1 MIEPPKRILI
11 EEEICTR
18 IDGCRI
24 VGNICVDCLTCEE
37 LSGGYSQEMMSC
49 FIGSVGNQMD
59 ND

>member
-1 MIEPPKRILI
+1 MWG
-11 EEEICTR
+11 
-18 IDGCRI
+18 DYG
-24 VGNICVDCLTCEE
+24 GCLTCEE